1 MRKVALLTVLAVLIA
16 PVLASASR
24 VTEQAEYAV
33 RDIIKSSTGY
43 SRIYFSLSKENFLSP
58 SEARVTG
65 EGVASNRN
73 GWGGVPFKYSVKV
86 HRSNY
91 NTRDASIDF
100 AEGNDLNSNSDWS
113 KPLHS
118 QGYEVGFTYPR
129 WYQTV
134 TNSSVRFEG
143 KSYGSGE
150 IQVQVYDRNGRLVRE
165 GRGNPDRNGTW
176 AVQLDLSSGSYRAVA
191 HRRGWNNGDEVRFAV
206 ERRSGDWGEGSVW
219 DDGNGSFAWQQGG
232 WDRPTIGG
240 SGDLEITNP
249 RSGDS
254 VNAGSFRFRGRSN
267 GEEVTFSLFRGDN
280 RISRRTLRVRNGEWE
295 NTIFVGE
302 GRYRLVIE
310 RDGRSREVQFSV
322 RDGDFSGSSNIEITN
337 PRNGDR
343 VSSGSFRFRGRSDGR
358 EVTFTL
364 FRGDSRVTN
373 RTLSVYNGEWDNTV
387 FVSEGRYRL
396 VVERDGRSREVNF
409 TVGSGSNIPSGSI
422 EITNP
427 RNGER
432 VSSGSFRFRGRS
444 DGREVTFSLFQ
455 GNSRVTNRT
464 LSVRNGEWEFTTTL
478 NSGSYRV
485 VVERDGRSREV
496 RFTADGGSSGGSSG
510 GAVLRV
516 TNPREGDS
524 VSNGSIRFRGE
535 GPDGEVT
542 FRLYQGDRQ
551 ITRRLVRVRN
561 GQWETTYSLDSGRY
575 RLIVESRTDTREI
588 AFNVR

>member
-1 MRKVALLTVLAVLIA
+1 MRKVALLTVLAVLMA

-43 SRIYFSLSKENFLSP
+43 SRVYFSLSKENFLSA

-100 AEGNDLNSNSDWS
+100 AEGNDLNSTSDWS
-113 KPLHS
+113 KPLHT

-219 DDGNGSFAWQQGG
+219 DDGYGTFAWQQGG

-240 SGDLEITNP
+240 GGDMEITNP
-249 RSGDS
+249 RNGDTVNSGS
-254 VNAGSFRFRGRSN
+254 VRFRGRSN
-267 GEEVTFSLFRGDN
+267 GEEVTFSLYRGDN

-295 NTIFVGE
+295 NTIYVGE
-302 GRYRLVIE
+302 GRYRLVVE

-322 RDGDFSGSSNIEITN
+322 RGGDFSGGSNIEITN

-343 VSSGSFRFRGRSDGR
+343 VNSGSFRFRGRSDGR

-364 FRGDSRVTN
+364 YRDSNRVSS
-373 RTLSVYNGEWDNTV
+373 RTLSVYNGEWENNV
-387 FVSEGRYRL
+387 YVSDGRYRL
-396 VVERDGRSREVNF
+396 VIERDGRSREVNF
-409 TVGSGSNIPSGSI
+409 TVGSGSNLPGGGL

-427 RNGER
+427 RNGDR
-432 VSSGSFRFRGRS
+432 VSTGNFRFRGRS
-444 DGREVTFSLFQ
+444 EGREVQFSLYR
-455 GNSRVTNRT
+455 GSNRLESRT
-464 LSVRNGEWEFTTTL
+464 LSVRNGEWDFSVYL
-478 NSGSYRV
+478 DGGSYRA

-496 RFTADGGSSGGSSG
+496 RFSTDGGSQGGGS
-510 GAVLRV
+510 AVLRV

-535 GPDGEVT
+535 GPDGEVS
-542 FRLYQGDRQ
+542 FRIYQGDRLV
-551 ITRRLVRVRN
+551 TRRTVRVRDN
-561 GQWETTYSLDSGRY
+561 RWETTLSLDSGRY